1 MAENATER
9 SVSFASI
16 ARLVIVWHT
25 HSYTRTVL
33 TRRRQSKANST
44 NSHANDNNNNN
55 KTNNSSNN
63 NKPGNQNGN
72 VECWLGRLYQNWS
85 GAAAAAAGY
94 DSILNRV
101 SHGHKADTDTQVC
114 TQITKT
120 TLATAATTK
129 TTTAVDAGNGLH
141 KGGVWA
147 SSACA
152 LLQLT
157 FWLQRVNDIPFFV
170 VACFAAA
177 GGPVSLIVIM
187 WVTGQRAVV
196 SNDDYLYL
204 YLSSLLNSCMDCF
217 INVALTKRAGGGY
230 LLQALLSSWAL
241 LSLYTVCV
249 YTCATVCVC
258 VCVDPT

>member
-1 MAENATER
+1 MT
-9 SVSFASI
+9 
-16 ARLVIVWHT
+16 HT
-25 HSYTRTVL
+25 HQHSLTRTVL

-72 VECWLGRLYQNWS
+72 FECWLGRLRVYQNWS

-177 GGPVSLIVIM
+177 GGRVSLIVIM

-204 YLSSLLNSCMDCF
+204 YLSSLLNSWVDCF
-217 INVALTKRAGGGY
+217 INAALTKCAGGGY

-241 LSLYTVCV
+241 LSLYTVCL

-258 VCVDPT
+258 WPNLIDEHEI

>member
-1 MAENATER
+1 M
-9 SVSFASI
+9 
-16 ARLVIVWHT
+16 WH
-25 HSYTRTVL
+25 TRTVL

-55 KTNNSSNN
+55 
-63 NKPGNQNGN
+63 NKPGNRNGN
-72 VECWLGRLYQNWS
+72 FECWLGRLYQNWC

-101 SHGHKADTDTQVC
+101 SHGHKADTDTEVC

-120 TLATAATTK
+120 TLATAAATITTTTTK
-129 TTTAVDAGNGLH
+129 GAANAGDGLH

-157 FWLQRVNDIPFFV
+157 FWLRSTTSLFLV
-170 VACFAAA
+170 VAAA
-177 GGPVSLIVIM
+177 GGRVSLIVIM

-196 SNDDYLYL
+196 IIIIICYL
-204 YLSSLLNSCMDCF
+204 YLSSLLNSWVDCF
-217 INVALTKRAGGGY
+217 IIALQNVALTKCDVVVA
-230 LLQALLSSWAL
+230 SSSRRCSPL
-241 LSLYTVCV
+241 GHIFTVYCMCV
-249 YTCATVCVC
+249 FVYVCRC

>member
-1 MAENATER
+1 MT
-9 SVSFASI
+9 
-16 ARLVIVWHT
+16 HT
-25 HSYTRTVL
+25 HQHSLTRTVL

-72 VECWLGRLYQNWS
+72 FECRLGRLYQNWS
-85 GAAAAAAGY
+85 GAAAGY

-170 VACFAAA
+170 VACFVAA
-177 GGPVSLIVIM
+177 GGRVSLIVIM

-204 YLSSLLNSCMDCF
+204 YLSSLLNSWVDCF
-217 INVALTKRAGGGY
+217 INVALTKCAGGGY

-258 VCVDPT
+258 VDPT

>member
-1 MAENATER
+1 MAERSATER

-63 NKPGNQNGN
+63 NKPGNQNSN
-72 VECWLGRLYQNWS
+72 FECWLGRLYQNWS

-157 FWLQRVNDIPFFV
+157 FWLQRVNDIPFF
-170 VACFAAA
+170 CCCLLCCC
-177 GGPVSLIVIM
+177 G
-187 WVTGQRAVV
+187 RARFF
-196 SNDDYLYL
+196 
-204 YLSSLLNSCMDCF
+204 DCHYVGHGSKGSRQQWWLFVFVLEF
-217 INVALTKRAGGGY
+217 IAEFMSGLFYKCCIN
-230 LLQALLSSWAL
+230 
-241 LSLYTVCV
+241 
-249 YTCATVCVC
+249 
-258 VCVDPT
+258 

>member
-1 MAENATER
+1 M
-9 SVSFASI
+9 
-16 ARLVIVWHT
+16 WH
-25 HSYTRTVL
+25 TRTVL

-55 KTNNSSNN
+55 
-63 NKPGNQNGN
+63 NKPGNRNGN
-72 VECWLGRLYQNWS
+72 FECWLGRLYQNWC

-101 SHGHKADTDTQVC
+101 SHGHKADTDTEVC

-129 TTTAVDAGNGLH
+129 TAANAGDGLH

-157 FWLQRVNDIPFFV
+157 FWLRSTTSLFFV
-170 VACFAAA
+170 VFVAGAA
-177 GGPVSLIVIM
+177 GGRVSLIVIM
-187 WVTGQRAVV
+187 WVTGQRAVIIIIIICICTWV
-196 SNDDYLYL
+196 LCWIHEWIVL
-204 YLSSLLNSCMDCF
+204 
-217 INVALTKRAGGGY
+217 
-230 LLQALLSSWAL
+230 
-241 LSLYTVCV
+241 
-249 YTCATVCVC
+249 
-258 VCVDPT
+258 